1 MFPITSST
9 DGFIRPW
16 RSSYAPPENMT
27 GNKPAFPVTGKTVPW
42 FVGKVRK
49 ARIVERVTA
58 EGCTRRPNQ
67 R

>member
-42 FVGKVRK
+42 FVD
-49 ARIVERVTA
+49 RIVHR
-58 EGCTRRPNQ
+58 
-67 R
+67 